1 MPWKETCVMDEK
13 MSFIVA
19 RLKGDLT
26 MTELCEQFGIS
37 RDTGYELWRRYQV
50 EGTSGLEPR
59 SRAPHRPAEAM
70 ASEIAE
76 AIIALRLERP
86 FWGPK
91 KLRAVLQRRSPAIVW
106 PAPSSMGDLLR
117 REGLSKPRRRQRRPV
132 PRTRP
137 FLQVCEP
144 NDRWCI
150 DFKGWFRTGD
160 GQRCDPLTLTDAYS
174 RFLIECRI
182 VPPTTEGVWPPVDR
196 AFHELGLPRAIRSDN
211 GVPFACTTSAGGL
224 TRLSVHWVKLGI
236 ELERIEPGKPQQ
248 NGRHE
253 RMHGTLKAETSRPPA
268 ANPDEQQARFEHFRQ
283 DFNHVRPHEA
293 LDLNRPASCYRP
305 SPRPYPAKVEDPWYD
320 ADHSSAKPSSASSS
334 ALPRPSRAT
343 GSYASPTSTLASSI
357 ARPRSSAASR
367 RAGRP
372 AWKLNQNKPG
382 KLSAMLPVYS
392 VRYVSGCAAQL
403 CIDCREA
410 SADSRIHR
418 RVLHHQCRRV
428 GKTPLY
434 LKVGGA
440 ERW

>member
-1 MPWKETCVMDEK
+1 MPWKETCAMDEK
-13 MSFIVA
+13 MSFIVG

-37 RDTGYELWRRYQV
+37 RDTGYELWRRYQAQ
-50 EGTSGLEPR
+50 GPTGLKPL
-59 SRAPHRPAEAM
+59 SRAPHRPGQAM
-70 ASEIAE
+70 ACEIAE

-86 FWGPK
+86 SWGPK

-106 PAPSSMGDLLR
+106 PAPSTMGDLLR
-117 REGLSKPRRRQRRPV
+117 REGLSQPRRRQRRPV
-132 PRTRP
+132 PLTRP
-137 FLQVCEP
+137 FLPVCEP

-150 DFKGWFRTGD
+150 DFKGWFRTTD

-182 VPPTTEGVWPPVDR
+182 VPPTTEGVWPLVER
-196 AFHELGLPRAIRSDN
+196 AFRELGLPRAIRSDN

-268 ANPDEQQARFEHFRQ
+268 ASPAEQQARFEHFRQ

-293 LDLNRPASCYRP
+293 LDQNPPASCYSP
-305 SPRPYPAKVEDPWYD
+305 SPRPIRPGWRIPGMTPTMRYAGCVPMARSNGV
-320 ADHSSAKPSSASSS
+320 ATSSSSAKPSSASSS
-334 ALPRPSRAT
+334 ASPRPSRAT
-343 GSYASPTSTLASSI
+343 GSCASPISTLASSI
-357 ARPRSSAASR
+357 VGPRSSAASR

-372 AWKLNQNKPG
+372 AWKPNQNKPG
-382 KLSAMLPVYS
+382 KLSGMLPVYS
-392 VRYVSGCAAQL
+392 VRYVPGCAA
-403 CIDCREA
+403 
-410 SADSRIHR
+410 
-418 RVLHHQCRRV
+418 
-428 GKTPLY
+428 
-434 LKVGGA
+434 
-440 ERW
+440 